1 MQLAKPVRPD
11 TAAVDL
17 ATCVYLDLETTGLE
31 PAAEVVALGIVDA
44 EGAVLLDTLVRPQR
58 LRAWPRAEYIHG
70 ISPADVARA
79 PTWPELAPAIQKAVQ
94 DRHVV
99 IYNAAF
105 DCRFLGPLLDP
116 SAEIHCCMVAWAEEI
131 GEWSDYGGGYRWHK
145 LVEAAAQVEFDWS
158 RESPAAGPHSAI
170 PDAQACRAVWQ
181 YLHDPEL
188 RAGLAA
194 LQAWRAQEEEAVWQ
208 GRLRELR
215 VSARLERFIDYWWLG
230 RRRPAHWA
238 AWRPDP
244 DNDLAVVFTGTTL
257 RGLELRATY
266 AHCFRRRSE
275 IPAHLKPAGWFHPA
289 RWYQRELQAT
299 SALVGRRQAYALFP
313 VSEKARLDVKFRL
326 RLVSVT
332 DTPTEVLAT
341 RTELQQMGYRPRQIA
356 ALTPVAERYN
366 PVAHFWY
373 PVYRVPDLEPA
384 LSRVGPAK
392 QDPELPGTFDILR

>member
-1 MQLAKPVRPD
+1 MQIAKPD

-31 PAAEVVALGIVDA
+31 PEAEVVAIGIVDA

-79 PTWPELAPAIQKAVQ
+79 PTWPELAPAIQAAVQ

-131 GEWSDYGGGYRWHK
+131 GEWSDYWGGYRWHK

-170 PDAQACRAVWQ
+170 PDAQACRAVWH

-194 LQAWRAQEEEAVWQ
+194 LREWQEQEQDARDR
-208 GRLRELR
+208 GRQRDRQLC
-215 VSARLERFIDYWWLG
+215 ARLARLFDYWWLG
-230 RRRPAHWA
+230 RAGRPHWATRSANPAHE
-238 AWRPDP
+238 
-244 DNDLAVVFTGTTL
+244 LAVVFTGTTL
-257 RGLELRATY
+257 RGLELLATY
-266 AHCFRRRSE
+266 AHCFRRRADV
-275 IPAHLKPAGWFHPA
+275 PAHLKPAGWFHPA
-289 RWYQRELQAT
+289 RWYQQELQAT
-299 SALVGRRQAYALFP
+299 SALVGRRQAYPLFP

-332 DTPTEVLAT
+332 DTPTAVLAT
-341 RTELQQMGYRPRQIA
+341 QTELQRRGYSSSQIKG
-356 ALTPVAERYN
+356 LTPVAERYN
-366 PVAHFWY
+366 PMGHFWY
-373 PVYRVPDLEPA
+373 LVYNVPRR
-384 LSRVGPAK
+384 LS
-392 QDPELPGTFDILR
+392 GTGN